1 MMPKDDVQENLR
13 LLCSYG
19 KSTSDI
25 CRRAGFN
32 RQQFNKYLNGHA
44 QPSLGT
50 LRKICDFFGLDDHE
64 ILLPHDAFKAIV
76 RLRPP
81 KLGVKWTHYETALDN
96 LVQAAQTNQDVMER
110 HAGYYHGYFAP
121 EPARNIL
128 LRTLVH
134 LYREND
140 AWLTK
145 TIDRKLDEVFFVPA
159 RVKYTGVV
167 MEAFQRITILE
178 REVGSGRSIW
188 ATMLYC
194 SDQDMPN
201 YLSGLC
207 MSVETEARHDISC
220 IRTVWHYLGKKPDL
234 RQALK
239 MCGIVNQNA
248 EIVPD
253 IVREG
258 TDNSR
263 REGELILF
271 PRM

>member
-1 MMPKDDVQENLR
+1 MSSENVQENLR

-44 QPSLGT
+44 QPSLAT
-50 LRKICDFFGLDDHE
+50 LRKICDFFGVDDHE
-64 ILLPHDAFKAIV
+64 ILLHHDSFKAIV

-81 KLGVKWTHYETALDN
+81 KLGVKQTSYEVALDN
-96 LVQAAQTNQDVMER
+96 LTQRSKTNQSLMKR
-110 HAGYYHGYFAP
+110 HAGYYHAYFAP

-128 LRTLVH
+128 VRTLVH

-145 TIDRKLDEVFFVPA
+145 TIDRKLDEAFFVPS
-159 RVKYTGVV
+159 RVKYTGVAL
-167 MEAFQRITILE
+167 EAFQRITILE
-178 REVGSGRSIW
+178 REIGSGRSIW

-194 SDQDMPN
+194 SEQDPPN
-201 YLSGLC
+201 FLSGLS

-220 IRTVWHYLGKKPDL
+220 VRGVWQYLGKNPDL

-239 MCGIVNQNA
+239 LCGIVDQDA
-248 EIVPD
+248 EDIPEIVL
-253 IVREG
+253 EG
-258 TDNSR
+258 TDNSLR
-263 REGELILF
+263 QGELILS
-271 PRM
+271 PRI

>member
-1 MMPKDDVQENLR
+1 MSSEHIHENLR

-44 QPSLGT
+44 QPSLAT
-50 LRKICDFFGLDDHE
+50 LRKICDFFGVDDHE

-81 KLGVKWTHYETALDN
+81 KLGVKRTHYEAVLAN
-96 LVQAAQTNQDVMER
+96 LTQSSETNHELMER
-110 HAGYYHGYFAP
+110 HAGYYHAYFAP

-145 TIDRKLDEVFFVPA
+145 TIDRKLDEAFFVPS
-159 RVKYTGVV
+159 RVKYLGVA

-194 SDQDMPN
+194 SEQETPN

-220 IRTVWHYLGKKPDL
+220 IRGVWQYLGKKPDL
-234 RQALK
+234 RKALK
-239 MCGIVNQNA
+239 TCGIVDQSV
-248 EIVPD
+248 ETVPD
-253 IVREG
+253 IILEG

-271 PRM
+271 PRI

>member
-1 MMPKDDVQENLR
+1 MPTTQIQENLR

-19 KSTSDI
+19 KSTSDV

-44 QPSLGT
+44 QPSLST
-50 LRKICDFFGLDDHE
+50 LRKICDFFGVDDHE

-81 KLGVKWTHYETALDN
+81 RLGVKQSHYDAALAN
-96 LVQAAQTNQDVMER
+96 LTQRSKTNQDLMSR
-110 HAGYYHGYFAP
+110 HAGYYHAYFAP

-134 LYREND
+134 LYQEND

-145 TIDRKLDEVFFVPA
+145 TIDRKLDAAFFVPS
-159 RVKYTGVV
+159 RVKYTGVA

-178 REVGSGRSIW
+178 REIGSGRSIW

-194 SDQDMPN
+194 SEQDTPN

-220 IRTVWHYLGKKPDL
+220 IRGVWHYLGEKPNL
-234 RQALK
+234 RQSLE
-239 MCGIVNQNA
+239 MCGIVDQST
-248 EIVPD
+248 ETIPD
-253 IVREG
+253 IILEG

-271 PRM
+271 PRI